1 VEEERQLVDICPKC
15 GLIKEICSCDIL
27 EKEETQRIRAY
38 ATKKKFRKLVTI
50 VEGIDKA
57 KLEETGR
64 ELKQKLACGGTVKE
78 GVIVLQGD
86 QRKNLKKALVNF
98 GYPEASITVLDA
110 IQ

>member
-1 VEEERQLVDICPKC
+1 MADICPKC

-38 ATKKKFRKLVTI
+38 TTKKRFKKLVTI
-50 VEGIDKA
+50 VEGIDKS

-78 GVIVLQGD
+78 GVIILQGD
-86 QRKNLKKALVNF
+86 QRKNIRKALVNF
-98 GYPEASITVLDA
+98 GFPEGSITVLENM
-110 IQ
+110 Q